1 MPRTRDGFVPLGDV
15 SQAVA
20 LPGDRALTHRADASP
35 ARRPFTR
42 LDQVTQLVQASE
54 ADPEVGFWKTR
65 RPSMSATQAHHA
77 CAERP
82 QEPRPGCGWAP
93 HGPGPRCDLLGA
105 SSRRYARQQRPC
117 PQWQGKGFE
126 PDAELMNH

>member
-42 LDQVTQLVQASE
+42 LDQVMTRPIFCTSASE
-54 ADPEVGFWKTR
+54 RV
-65 RPSMSATQAHHA
+65 MSQS
-77 CAERP
+77 
-82 QEPRPGCGWAP
+82 
-93 HGPGPRCDLLGA
+93 GA
-105 SSRRYARQQRPC
+105 VKLVLRLRQ
-117 PQWQGKGFE
+117 G
-126 PDAELMNH
+126 L

>member
-42 LDQVTQLVQASE
+42 LDQVTRCCQSNGNLSLVWRSE
-54 ADPEVGFWKTR
+54 SK
-65 RPSMSATQAHHA
+65 PSRTSG
-77 CAERP
+77 RK
-82 QEPRPGCGWAP
+82 GAP
-93 HGPGPRCDLLGA
+93 L
-105 SSRRYARQQRPC
+105 S
-117 PQWQGKGFE
+117 
-126 PDAELMNH
+126 